1 MAFNP
6 LQLVLKY
13 IRFYA
18 VAKSRKGHGIHSP
31 FVFDFAQQVLCDKRF
46 FYAYEAMEKM
56 RSRLMHDN
64 SFLPVEDYGAGSGG
78 KKITGRTVA
87 QLANKAAKS
96 PALAQLLFRIVN
108 HYQPDHLLELGTSL
122 GISTGY
128 MAMARPSA
136 RVVTIEGAAAI
147 ANKARQNFSD
157 LGITNIEQHTGSF
170 DEVLPKLLP
179 TFGPV
184 DLVFID
190 GNHRKAPTLLYFEQ
204 LLTHIHPGSILIFD
218 DIHWSAEMEAAWDI
232 ICQHDSVRLSIDLFH
247 LGLVFFREEFKVK
260 QHFRIRY

>member
-1 MAFNP
+1 MVYNP
-6 LQLVLKY
+6 LQLALKY

-31 FVFDFAQQVLCDKRF
+31 FVFEFAQQVLCDNRF

-56 RSRLMHDN
+56 RSRLLHDN
-64 SFLPVEDYGAGSGG
+64 SFLPIEDYGAGSAG

-87 QLANKAAKS
+87 QLAGKAAKS

-108 HYQPDHLLELGTSL
+108 HYQPELLLELGTSL

-128 MAMARPSA
+128 MALAKPGA
-136 RVVTIEGAAAI
+136 RVISIEGAAAI
-147 ANKARQNFSD
+147 ADKARQNFSD
-157 LGITNIEQHTGSF
+157 LGIKNIEQHTGSF
-170 DEVLPKLLP
+170 DELLP
-179 TFGPV
+179 SLLRTNGSF

-204 LLTHIHPGSILIFD
+204 LLAHIHPGSILIFD
-218 DIHWSAEMEAAWDI
+218 DIHWSTEMEAAWDT
-232 ICQHDSVRLSIDLFH
+232 ICRHESVRLSIDLFH
-247 LGLVFFREEFKVK
+247 LGLIFFREEFKVK
-260 QHFRIRY
+260 QHFRIR